1 MFKTLIKSLGVLVC
15 GLTGILLYI
24 ALSTLS
30 TPTAVWASPRTAV
43 DNPPTPPAATTA
55 TVNLAM
61 PNGSNSQGRPGTQI
75 QITGSGFNPGSE
87 INLYTVTDPGTCNV
101 GNAANLAASA
111 FTSQPVL
118 SADGNG
124 AFNISPT
131 WSSNAS
137 QPGTAYFIC
146 AISAQTNVTAVSS
159 ANFTVAQP
167 PTIAIGSNAANAGD
181 QVTITGSNWLPPQP
195 LTVAIASNQGA
206 TPIAQQEVTS
216 ASDGT
221 FSVTLT
227 IPQTAPGGSYN
238 IYVVANNDTTLKG
251 EADNVLT
258 ITAVQATPTATAV
271 PSPTPSPSP
280 VVTPTATA
288 TPAATGG
295 GSGGGSSTM
304 TFLIFGMGGIG
315 VILVIVGLTMY
326 ISYSQRS

>member
-30 TPTAVWASPRTAV
+30 TPTTVWASPRAAMDT
-43 DNPPTPPAATTA
+43 PPTPPAATTA

-61 PNGSNSQGRPGTQI
+61 PDGSNAQGRPGTKI
-75 QITGSGFNPGSE
+75 QITGSGFKPGSE

-101 GNAANLAASA
+101 ENSANLAASA
-111 FTSQPVL
+111 FTSQPAL

-131 WSSNAS
+131 WSSNAN
-137 QPGTAYFIC
+137 QAGTAYFIC
-146 AISAQTNVTAVSS
+146 AISTQTNVTAVSS

-167 PTIAIGSNAANAGD
+167 PTIAIGNNAANAGD

-195 LTVAIASNQGA
+195 LTVAIANNQGA
-206 TPIAQQEVTS
+206 TPIAQQGVTS
-216 ASDGT
+216 GSDGT

-227 IPQTAPGGSYN
+227 IPQNAPGGSYN

-258 ITAVQATPTATAV
+258 ITAVQATPTATAI
-271 PSPTPSPSP
+271 PSPTPSPT
-280 VVTPTATA
+280 VTPTATA
-288 TPAATGG
+288 TPAATSS
-295 GSGGGSSTM
+295 GSGGGSSNM

-326 ISYSQRS
+326 ISYSQRP

>member
-15 GLTGILLYI
+15 ALTGILLYI

-30 TPTAVWASPRTAV
+30 TPTTVWASPRTAM

-101 GNAANLAASA
+101 GNADNLAASA
-111 FTSQPVL
+111 FTSQPAL

-131 WSSNAS
+131 WSSSAN

-159 ANFTVAQP
+159 ATFTVAQAP
-167 PTIAIGSNAANAGD
+167 AIAIATNAANAGD

-195 LTVAIASNQGA
+195 LTVTIASSQGA
-206 TPIAQQEVTS
+206 TPIAQQGVTS

-221 FSVTLT
+221 FSITLP
-227 IPQTAPGGSYN
+227 ISQTAASGSYN
-238 IYVVANNDTTLKG
+238 IYVIANNDTTLKA
-251 EADNVLT
+251 EADNVLNV
-258 ITAVQATPTATAV
+258 TAVQATPTATAV
-271 PSPTPSPSP
+271 PSPTPSP

-326 ISYSQRS
+326 ISYSQRP